1 MHSLPFGL
9 LLDSDGWSGDPK
21 AATKKKAVEIW
32 HLYSYNL
39 HKATCHGLNTL
50 HQKSDKLRWRRNRRN
65 FIIGR
70 GSFVGMHRYAGLWTG
85 DNASTWQFL
94 QISVAQVLAIGLS
107 GITVSGADV
116 GGFDFMSEST
126 KAWADPELL
135 IRWYCAYSLLPW
147 FRCVFT
153 ALSRFLPPGGSSLPL
168 SLYLSSPY
176 ISIFFSLGLSI
187 SQLLQKSL
195 HKEAGLV
202 RRPAQR

>member
-1 MHSLPFGL
+1 MHSLPFRL

-39 HKATCHGLNTL
+39 HKATYHGLNTL
-50 HQKSDKLRWRRNRRN
+50 SQRSDKLRWRRNRRN

-135 IRWYCAYSLLPW
+135 IRWYCAYSLLSW

-153 ALSRFLPPGGSSLPL
+153 ALSRFLPPGASSLPL
-168 SLYLSSPY
+168 SFSLSSPY

-195 HKEAGLV
+195 RKEAGLV